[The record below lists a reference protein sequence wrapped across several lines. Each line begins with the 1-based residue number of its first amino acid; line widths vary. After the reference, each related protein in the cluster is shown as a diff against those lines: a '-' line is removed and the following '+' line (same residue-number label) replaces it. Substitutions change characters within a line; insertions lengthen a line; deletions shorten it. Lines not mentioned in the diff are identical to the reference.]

1 MFMWHRILIKNVL
14 VILKSFLTFS
24 SNFFFA
30 QPTFVFHLWGDF
42 CIVHVFIV
50 TFFFYFRK
58 ISIPFTSFFCSLYLF
73 FVGNV
78 LLLNL

>member
-42 CIVHVFIV
+42 CIVHVFID
-50 TFFFYFRK
+50 TFHKFFLQPLFV
-58 ISIPFTSFFCSLYLF
+58 FCWQCFVVKSLVILYI
-73 FVGNV
+73 
-78 LLLNL
+78 